1 MTRSFPFVAA
11 ASALVVFACAAPPTT
26 APAADPRGYV
36 ETVVSAETLATQGL
50 LPPYPAC
57 CPGTECC
64 APPYYC
70 AYFDSADASLGD
82 AGATMTTA
90 SGIRLQ
96 GASPTPGVGAACKNV
111 NAPAVAAP
119 VVLATLMSYDV
130 AMDAGQ
136 RTWMLWEND
145 YDGWI
150 VDGARRGLGDFAMTG
165 SLSNGLRGA
174 VARQPLWSSY
184 GCGLCIWGLCSSTCW
199 DLRCDQGSYDAA
211 SSGTFALASQGGSMM
226 SALPDPYWDDE
237 FTEMGSG
244 NPLSLGWRA
253 AKKRLTDYWNTNK
266 VATLAIIVTAADYQA
281 GCGLGMN
288 TLASE
293 AYAAAFQPPAGQ
305 PRMATDVIGFN
316 MDSAMRGAF
325 DTVRLNGWGA
335 MNQSWPSDAR
345 TQMRNAMT
353 FMRGQ
358 EQTMAFYVNPPANG
372 EAIDDASFKFYL
384 TTDGTET
391 LVPNAGAQAGCGS
404 SAQGYWLTRPEGS
417 SGRVV
422 INLCPGT
429 VGLAARAFT
438 ISGRVVYD
446 CVEQFPST
454 ATFVREFDLSRC
466 ATSDKTRS
474 RALRFDWDTSLAGD
488 TGVTFRLK
496 FAPHQAELASAP
508 VSVTASALQW
518 VAGSETTF
526 VDLTNT
532 TVAQLPANYQWA
544 RAEMDLLASVDRRRS
559 PTVENWKLTFTCTDG
574 N

>member
-1 MTRSFPFVAA
+1 MTRRFSFAA
-11 ASALVVFACAAPPTT
+11 AVGALAVVACAVPPREG
-26 APAADPRGYV
+26 PIVGEDGYV
-36 ETVVSAETLATQGL
+36 TTPVSTETLATQGL

-70 AYFDSADASLGD
+70 AYFDTADASLGD
-82 AGATMTTA
+82 VGATMNTS

-96 GASPTPGVGAACKNV
+96 GSSPTPGVGAACKNV
-111 NAPAVAAP
+111 NAPAYAAP
-119 VVLATLMSYDV
+119 VVLATLMSYDT
-130 AMDAGQ
+130 AMDYGQ
-136 RTWMLWEND
+136 RTLFFWEND
-145 YDGWI
+145 YDGWL
-150 VDGARRGLGDFAMTG
+150 VDGARRGLGDFATDG
-165 SLSNGLRGA
+165 TLSNGLRGV
-174 VARQPLWSSY
+174 VARQPLWRGY
-184 GCGLCIWGLCSSTCW
+184 DCNCFLGICFSTCW
-199 DLRCDQGSYDAA
+199 DLRCDQGSYDGA
-211 SSGTFALASQGGSMM
+211 SSSSYALASQGNTMM
-226 SALPDPYWDDE
+226 SVLPDPYWNDD

-266 VATLAIIVTAADYQA
+266 VATLAIIVTAADYQY

-305 PRMATDVIGFN
+305 PRMSTDVIGFN
-316 MDSAMRGAF
+316 MDSAMRSSF

-335 MNQSWPSDAR
+335 MSQSWPSDAR

-358 EQTMAFYVNPPANG
+358 EQTMAFFVNPPSNG
-372 EAIDDASFKFYL
+372 EAVDDASFKFYL

-391 LVPNAGAQAGCGS
+391 FIPNAGAQAGCGS
-404 SAQGYWLTRPEGS
+404 SAQGYWLTRPEGAN
-417 SGRVV
+417 GRIV

-454 ATFVREFDLSRC
+454 ATYTRDFDLSRC

-496 FAPHQAELASAP
+496 FAPRQADLASAS
-508 VSVTASALQW
+508 VAVTASALQW
-518 VAGSETTF
+518 VPGSETTF
-526 VDLTNT
+526 VDLTNAAI
-532 TVAQLPANYQWA
+532 AQLPSNYQWA
-544 RAEMDLLASVDRRRS
+544 RVEMQLLASVDLRRS